1 MTSTRRPQ
9 ARAVRS
15 LHEVLAAARALF
27 AELGVDDVTIDDVA
41 ARAGRTKGSV
51 YYHFASKVDLFEA
64 VFLSEH
70 RRLVDAVQTT
80 TEGLDPETALRS
92 GLATYLRLV
101 AADAVAAGI
110 TLVQA
115 PTVLGWHRWRECDG
129 GTFRTSI
136 TAALVAAREAGRS
149 PSEAD
154 PEIFADLLLGAVSEA
169 AVAVARDDDSEGRAV
184 AVIYALNRLLDGI
197 FRAAG

>member
-15 LHEVLAAARALF
+15 QHQVLTAARALF
-27 AELGVDDVTIDDVA
+27 AEQGVDEVTIDAVA

-70 RRLVDAVQTT
+70 RRLVDAVQTA

-101 AADAVAAGI
+101 AADPVAAVI

-115 PTVLGWHRWRECDG
+115 PMALGWQRWRECDG
-129 GTFRTSI
+129 GTFRASI
-136 TAALVAAREAGRS
+136 TAALDAARDAGRM
-149 PSEAD
+149 PYEVN
-154 PEIFADLLLGAVSEA
+154 PEIVADLLLGAVSEA
-169 AVAVARDDDSEGRAV
+169 AAAVAGDDDSEARAI
-184 AVIYALNRLLDGI
+184 AVIDSLNRLLDGV
-197 FRAAG
+197 FPSAG

>member
-1 MTSTRRPQ
+1 M
-9 ARAVRS
+9 
-15 LHEVLAAARALF
+15 
-27 AELGVDDVTIDDVA
+27 
-41 ARAGRTKGSV
+41 
-51 YYHFASKVDLFEA
+51 
-64 VFLSEH
+64 
-70 RRLVDAVQTT
+70 
-80 TEGLDPETALRS
+80 
-92 GLATYLRLV
+92 
-101 AADAVAAGI
+101 
-110 TLVQA
+110 
-115 PTVLGWHRWRECDG
+115 LGWHRWRECDG

-154 PEIFADLLLGAVSEA
+154 PEIVADLLLGAVSEA